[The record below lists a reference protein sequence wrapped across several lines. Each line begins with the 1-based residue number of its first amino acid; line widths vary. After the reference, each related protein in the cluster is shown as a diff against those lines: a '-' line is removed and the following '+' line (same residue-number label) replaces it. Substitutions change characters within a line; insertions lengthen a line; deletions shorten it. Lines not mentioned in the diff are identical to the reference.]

1 MAMASLEKRM
11 SRKKKAVST
20 QRQKQRAGVAGNLG
34 AIAEIAERQTILP
47 EMIGMTDPERFIT
60 SKRIKG
66 EKKLR
71 RQGNRKVVIIVGVHV
86 AIAREDPATQ
96 ESSGR

>member
-11 SRKKKAVST
+11 SRKKKAVLT

-47 EMIGMTDPERFIT
+47 EMIGMTDLERFIT
-60 SKRIKG
+60 SKRIKS
-66 EKKLR
+66 KVKLR
-71 RQGNRKVVIIVGVHV
+71 RQSNRRVVITVGVHGV
-86 AIAREDPATQ
+86 VAREDPVTQ